1 MKKESKGTMLLI
13 SMFSGSYPEEHIGHE
28 IINLFRTDDNKR
40 YVYVPRNGF
49 VDPRRWNVEKVLM
62 LLNHGSGKYEVMGRA
77 EGLANISLQSQKDV
91 LDSLVYNGKS
101 LADIMTAADQS
112 FGDEKITFE
121 ATHCMQP
128 AKPIFVETA
137 GALSREENTI
147 VLERDSD
154 DGRNRAF
161 YMRQRRY
168 FEPNDNLYKQLDQL
182 FVSDKYKWH
191 DFPTVD
197 EYMLQ
202 EEAGNSSFTF
212 RGGRT
217 DGHGG
222 SSHNEKLFNR
232 SLKEFMNIIK
242 MDQRR

>member
-1 MKKESKGTMLLI
+1 MKKESKGTILLI

-49 VDPRRWNVEKVLM
+49 VDPRRWNVGKVLM

-77 EGLANISLQSQKDV
+77 KGLANISLQSQKDM

-101 LADIMTAADQS
+101 LADIMNAADQS

-128 AKPIFVETA
+128 AKSIFVETA
-137 GALSREENTI
+137 GALSKDENVI
-147 VLERDSD
+147 ILERDPNNA
-154 DGRNRAF
+154 RNRAF

-168 FEPNDNLYKQLDQL
+168 FEPDERLYEQLDQL
-182 FVSDKYKWH
+182 FVSDKYEWH
-191 DFPTVD
+191 DFPRAD

-202 EEAGNSSFTF
+202 DEGSRSLFTF
-212 RGGRT
+212 WSGEANGQET
-217 DGHGG
+217 P
-222 SSHNEKLFNR
+222 SHNERLFDR
-232 SLKEFMNIIK
+232 SLEEFKEAIK
-242 MDQRR
+242 KA